1 MGIIEELFYQFC
13 ESKSSEE
20 ATEEYKRLEKMQAEV
35 KLDLDD
41 DDTFTSFLSYLSEVE
56 ERYFTDGFKC
66 AMSLMKEC
74 KI

>member
-1 MGIIEELFYQFC
+1 MGIIEELFHQFC
-13 ESKSSEE
+13 ENRSSEE

-41 DDTFTSFLSYLSEVE
+41 DIFTSFLSYLSDVE
-56 ERYFTDGFKC
+56 DRYFTDGFKC